1 METVFIAPNAGCEL
15 KAEYKGIQY
24 EFKILGYDNVG
35 GYAPLLV
42 VDKTNGERYYSN
54 GYLEINDQV
63 IISKWKNGKKEHLSR
78 SGKQTGFFGNKDTG
92 RKMG

>member
-63 IISKWKNGKKEHLSR
+63 IISKWKKEYNANRGNWICSR
-78 SGKQTGFFGNKDTG
+78 DVIISIT
-92 RKMG
+92 